1 LGTVDPDYPMGA
13 DLAPGIKVIVAIP
26 VTELSAA
33 EPFPL
38 TGTDACTNVPADLVA
53 PAGAVA
59 PVSSD
64 ECV

>member
-1 LGTVDPDYPMGA
+1 MGA